1 MNTSDSDGPLAKVSY
16 FPGVAQPSESVV
28 FRPTG
33 DEPEGPPAS
42 SSSDG
47 WYVEP
52 SGASADNANNV
63 DGATSGGRQNPPA
76 APAMAVPEP
85 ALAPAGTRRPT
96 RSPVFV
102 ETPPAPAPRPV
113 SGDEGFGEPSAKPLK
128 PESPAMQ
135 KMRLLVEAAAAAK
148 AEADSAVPHRPA
160 TRSVGRYAPVA
171 LDEEDDLD
179 GDDEEEEVPETPG
192 ELAARVESISMSALT
207 RKGMSSW
214 EMAEKLRARDL
225 DEETV
230 LNEVA
235 RLERVGLLDDLFL
248 AETLVRTLQDRKGL
262 GRSGITSE
270 LRRRHVDPDA
280 IEEALAALDGDDEIS
295 RATEIALK
303 RAPQLRSLDT
313 VTAKRRLGA
322 FLMRKGYSGAAVSAA
337 VTAALE
343 PGKGPRFR

>member
-16 FPGVAQPSESVV
+16 FPGVEKPSESVV

-33 DEPEGPPAS
+33 DEPAAPPTPS
-42 SSSDG
+42 SVGG

-52 SGASADNANNV
+52 SGASAPGPDDNNGESKGPQQV
-63 DGATSGGRQNPPA
+63 LPA
-76 APAMAVPEP
+76 APVIAVPEP
-85 ALAPAGTRRPT
+85 ALAPSGTRRPT

-102 ETPPAPAPRPV
+102 ETPPASRPT

-148 AEADSAVPHRPA
+148 AESDSAATHRPA
-160 TRSVGRYAPVA
+160 TRSVGRYAPVD
-171 LDEEDDLD
+171 LNEDDESEDEDEET
-179 GDDEEEEVPETPG
+179 PESPE

-225 DEETV
+225 DEEIV

-280 IEEALAALDGDDEIS
+280 IEEALAALDGDDEIT
-295 RATEIALK
+295 RATEIAVK

-337 VTAALE
+337 VSAALE